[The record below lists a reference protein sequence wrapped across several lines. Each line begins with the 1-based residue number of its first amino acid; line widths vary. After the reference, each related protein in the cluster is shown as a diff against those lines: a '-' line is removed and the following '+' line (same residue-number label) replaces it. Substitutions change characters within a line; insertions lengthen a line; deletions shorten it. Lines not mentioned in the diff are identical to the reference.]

1 MTFPINVGCRGFL
14 LILCLGMFLS
24 LGRVSSSGQD
34 AVWQSAEAA
43 KRGLNVE
50 DRQEE
55 PITKFPKSFNYG
67 LVTNIESAI
76 NRECQRLLHLRRVGD
91 YRKTLK
97 PNVTAVGEL
106 QSRVLGMSGFRTDVT
121 TTSTCLSHQDSQP
134 LAFRNKLEGNGVTE
148 DLCHW
153 NGSWLSGKE

>member
-14 LILCLGMFLS
+14 LSLCLGMFLS
-24 LGRVSSSGQD
+24 LGRVSSSRRD
-34 AVWQSAEAA
+34 AVWQLAEAA

-50 DRQEE
+50 GRQEKLVSE
-55 PITKFPKSFNYG
+55 FPKSFNYG
-67 LVTNIESAI
+67 LITNIESVI
-76 NRECQRLLHLRRVGD
+76 NRGCQRLLHLRRVGD

-97 PNVTAVGEL
+97 QNVTAVGEL
-106 QSRVLGMSGFRTDVT
+106 QSRVLGMSGFITDVT
-121 TTSTCLSHQDSQP
+121 TTFTSLSYQDSQP

>member
-1 MTFPINVGCRGFL
+1 MTFPINVDCRGFQ
-14 LILCLGMFLS
+14 ISLCLGMFLS
-24 LGRVSSSGQD
+24 LGRVSSSGRD
-34 AVWQSAEAA
+34 AVWQLAEAA

-50 DRQEE
+50 GRQEK
-55 PITKFPKSFNYG
+55 PITEFPKSFNYG

-76 NRECQRLLHLRRVGD
+76 NRGCQGLLHLRRVED

-97 PNVTAVGEL
+97 PNEGVGEFH
-106 QSRVLGMSGFRTDVT
+106 SRVLGMSGFRTDVT
-121 TTSTCLSHQDSQP
+121 TTYTCLSYVDSQP

-148 DLCHW
+148 DLCHR

>member
-1 MTFPINVGCRGFL
+1 MTFPINVGCTGFL
-14 LILCLGMFLS
+14 LSRCWRW
-24 LGRVSSSGQD
+24 RVSSSRRD
-34 AVWQSAEAA
+34 AVWQLAIAA

-50 DRQEE
+50 GRQKSLTE
-55 PITKFPKSFNYG
+55 FPKSFNYG

-76 NRECQRLLHLRRVGD
+76 NRGCQRLFHLRRVGD

-97 PNVTAVGEL
+97 QNVTAVGEL

-121 TTSTCLSHQDSQP
+121 TSTSLSYQDSQP